1 MLMPPEAFDFSW
13 FLRWARSKREPIR
26 QYALQ
31 MARFEMSYWIEQGN
45 VGFKDLQPLFT
56 GFYDVQEAIVK
67 AIYNPPPDVN
77 QSRIDLNRDS
87 FVPQELYVY
96 CFGLDERPRDFALQV
111 ILDFSQKF
119 GQPQDLLSLSDVKS
133 YKVRQVVVQ
142 VLWKLYKNPDV
153 TPDWKPFKYSVV
165 PFSLSRDKGSTT
177 RNSGRSKQI
186 DS

>member
-1 MLMPPEAFDFSW
+1 ML
-13 FLRWARSKREPIR
+13 
-26 QYALQ
+26 
-31 MARFEMSYWIEQGN
+31 
-45 VGFKDLQPLFT
+45 KD
-56 GFYDVQEAIVK
+56 
-67 AIYNPPPDVN
+67 YNPLPDVN

-111 ILDFSQKF
+111 ILDFPQKF

-142 VLWKLYKNPDV
+142 VLWRLYKNPDV

-165 PFSLSRDKGSTT
+165 PYSLSRDKDPIRETSVDP
-177 RNSGRSKQI
+177 NN
-186 DS
+186 